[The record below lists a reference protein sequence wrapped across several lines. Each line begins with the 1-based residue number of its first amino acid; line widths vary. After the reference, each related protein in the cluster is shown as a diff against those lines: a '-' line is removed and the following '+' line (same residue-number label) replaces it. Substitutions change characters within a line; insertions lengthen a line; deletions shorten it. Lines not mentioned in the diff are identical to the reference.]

1 MRVLKRAAP
10 ALAAGIT
17 GLTMMSVA
25 AAAPAVAAPAH
36 PALAKGH
43 IHKTRCSV
51 QAFDV
56 YYHKRDGAPA
66 CQGYEGTGTTAP
78 DIARVYQISTGE
90 NTGHFTAIE
99 AVTADTFF
107 YPHMVITFRS
117 PPGVELVRLTITRT

>member
-43 IHKTRCSV
+43 IHKTRCSP

-56 YYHKRDGAPA
+56 YYHKRDGARA
-66 CQGYEGTGTTAP
+66 CQGYEGTGTAAP
-78 DIARVYQISTGE
+78 DITRVYKITTGE
-90 NTGHFTAIE
+90 NAGRFTVTGVIPVE
-99 AVTADTFF
+99 PF
-107 YPHMVITFRS
+107 YPYLTFTFRS
-117 PPGVELVRLTITRT
+117 PGVELVRLEITRA